1 MRCHRLQVIEDF
13 MKPGTKL
20 KSAVCDTEVM
30 VIRGSDAV
38 AECGGSPMVET
49 RPAERA
55 AMNPAFSQG
64 TKIGKRYVDAAGTC
78 ELLCVKAGQG
88 SLSIGAVA
96 LLIKDAKPL
105 PSSD

>member
-1 MRCHRLQVIEDF
+1 MRGRAITEDF

-20 KSAVCDTEVM
+20 KSVVCDTEVM
-30 VIRGSDAV
+30 VIRASDAL
-38 AECGGSPMVET
+38 AECGGSAMVET
-49 RPAERA
+49 RPAERTA
-55 AMNPAFSQG
+55 IDPNFAQG

-88 SLSIGAVA
+88 TLATGGIA
-96 LLIKDAKPL
+96 LRIKDAKPL

>member
-1 MRCHRLQVIEDF
+1 

-30 VIRGSDAV
+30 VIRAGAGTI
-38 AECGGSPMVET
+38 ACGGAPMGDA
-49 RPAERA
+49 RPAERLPIDQDFA
-55 AMNPAFSQG
+55 AG
-64 TKIGKRYVDAAGTC
+64 TKIGKRYVDPAGVV

-88 SLSIGAVA
+88 SLSFNAVA
-96 LLIKDAKPL
+96 LQPKDAKPL

>member
-1 MRCHRLQVIEDF
+1 

-30 VIRGSDAV
+30 VIRAGAVV
-38 AECGGSPMVET
+38 AECGGLPMVET
-49 RPAERA
+49 RPAERGPL
-55 AMNPAFSQG
+55 NPAFAQG

-88 SLSIGAVA
+88 ALAIGGVA
-96 LLIKDAKPL
+96 LLIKEAKPL

>member
-1 MRCHRLQVIEDF
+1 MCV

-30 VIRGSDAV
+30 VIRGSDFV
-38 AECGGSPMVET
+38 VECGGSAMAEM
-49 RPAERA
+49 RPLARGA
-55 AMNPAFSQG
+55 VDPAFARG
-64 TKIGKRYVDAAGTC
+64 TKIGKRYIDPAGTC

-88 SLSIGAVA
+88 SLAIGGVA
-96 LLIKDAKPL
+96 LQVKDAKPL

>member
-1 MRCHRLQVIEDF
+1 

-30 VIRGSDAV
+30 VIRGGDAV
-38 AECGGSPMVET
+38 AQCGGAPMTET
-49 RPAERA
+49 RAAERGTID
-55 AMNPAFSQG
+55 PAFAQG
-64 TKIGKRYVDAAGTC
+64 TKIGKRYVDAAGKY

-88 SLSIGAVA
+88 TLTIGGVA
-96 LLIKDAKPL
+96 LQIKDAKPL